1 MNEALGRK
9 GRRQSDILRNDGAL
23 VLAHADVPA
32 RITSAILHLGTTA
45 AAYAG
50 RTDAEVLD
58 GIRCQIQVS
67 LGSSA
72 NQ

>member
-1 MNEALGRK
+1 MNEAPGRK
-9 GRRQSDILRNDGAL
+9 GRRQSDILRSDGSVKPADAD
-23 VLAHADVPA
+23 VLARVV
-32 RITSAILHLGTTA
+32 SAILHLGTTA
-45 AAYAG
+45 AVYAA

-67 LGSSA
+67 LGGSA